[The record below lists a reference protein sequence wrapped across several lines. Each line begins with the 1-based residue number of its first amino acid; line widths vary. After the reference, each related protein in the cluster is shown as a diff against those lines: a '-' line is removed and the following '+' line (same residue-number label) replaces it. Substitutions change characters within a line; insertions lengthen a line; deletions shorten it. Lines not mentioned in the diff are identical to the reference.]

1 MALAAIAL
9 PALSATARTDLL
21 WWLAFLIQLAALPG
35 TLLPLLPG
43 LVLLPLGALLW
54 PLAVGWSVGWPPL
67 ALAVVLLLL
76 GWGAEALGLVL
87 GPARLQATRWAY
99 LGAGIGLL
107 VGLLGLL
114 PALPFGGPLLGAL
127 VGPLLGASV
136 GELVRAPASLAPT
149 PLLRLRRCLLVGLA
163 VVSGMLVSR
172 VAQALLAVVGVV
184 GFVLLTTLWGPSGA
198 G

>member
-1 MALAAIAL
+1 MALAALAL
-9 PALSATARTDLL
+9 PALTATARTDLL

-43 LVLLPLGALLW
+43 LALLPLGALLW

-99 LGAGIGLL
+99 VGAGIGLAGG
-107 VGLLGLL
+107 VAGPAAR
-114 PALPFGGPLLGAL
+114 PALR
-127 VGPLLGASV
+127 
-136 GELVRAPASLAPT
+136 RAPA
-149 PLLRLRRCLLVGLA
+149 R
-163 VVSGMLVSR
+163 
-172 VAQALLAVVGVV
+172 
-184 GFVLLTTLWGPSGA
+184 GA
-198 G
+198 GGAAAGGESWGSWSALRPRWHPPRCCGCVAACWWGWRW